1 MPDLQDMRSRLKTY
15 EHTVTRKM
23 EGARVAAVAV
33 SEAEDCLGELGFDV
47 GTDAE
52 NQVQLDRYLN
62 DLDEALGEVEKA
74 VAGLEKDTKD
84 AQSN

>member
-1 MPDLQDMRSRLKTY
+1 MPDLQEMRSRLKTY

-23 EGARVAAVAV
+23 ERARVAAVAV
-33 SEAEDCLGELGFDV
+33 AEAEDCLDKLGFDV

-62 DLDEALGEVEKA
+62 DLKEALGEVEKA
-74 VAGLEKDTKD
+74 VARLEKDTED
-84 AQSN
+84 ARSN

>member
-1 MPDLQDMRSRLKTY
+1 MSDLQDMRSRLTTY

-52 NQVQLDRYLN
+52 NQVQLDRYLS